1 MEGVRPLAPGSA
13 LARALARDRDRFN
26 ARVAL
31 AARRRDRGR
40 LDPSRLACHLVERL
54 APVVEAVEAIAPRC
68 VDAVCAAL
76 FDLSVDLVSR
86 EVLGAE
92 GRHAGADAAW
102 RETLPRLA
110 RHLAAAPGRVA
121 AAVTNAALQLELEPT
136 VNAAAWLDAL
146 AAAAPHCPDVDTLLA
161 AGQVLAWRSGMAHWR
176 ESALEVWDRL
186 PDGLASMVLG
196 LDPAASPPR
205 PELRRALDDPFRTPG
220 APPGDQVLR
229 LLGTVGGFRGFGG
242 PFLAP
247 PRLASDGQRLWA
259 LDGADGFTL
268 HADCFGRTVVRTQ
281 GAPAEPGA
289 PAEALRLA
297 PDGTLSY
304 RGLTSRFPALAGAR
318 CCFAAGALV
327 AVLPPYT
334 HRVALVA
341 VTKGAA

>member
-1 MEGVRPLAPGSA
+1 VEGVSPLAPGSA

-31 AARRRDRGR
+31 AGRRRDRGR
-40 LDPSRLACHLVERL
+40 LDPSRLTRHLVERL
-54 APVVEAVEAIAPRC
+54 APVMEAVEAVAPRS

-76 FDLSVDLVSR
+76 FDLSLDLVAR
-86 EVLGAE
+86 EVMGAE
-92 GRHAGADAAW
+92 GRHACADAAW

-110 RHLAAAPGRVA
+110 SHLAAAPGRVA

-136 VNAAAWLDAL
+136 VNAASWLDAL
-146 AAAAPHCPDVDTLLA
+146 AAAAPRCPDVDALLA
-161 AGQVLAWRSGMAHWR
+161 AGQVLAWRAGMAHWR
-176 ESALEVWDRL
+176 ETAVKVWDRL
-186 PDGLASMVLG
+186 PDGLASVVLG

-220 APPGDQVLR
+220 APPGVRALR

-268 HADCFGRTVVRTQ
+268 HADCFGRTVVRAQ
-281 GAPAEPGA
+281 GAPADLGAPAEP
-289 PAEALRLA
+289 LRLA

-304 RGLTSRFPALAGAR
+304 RGLTSRFATLAGAR
-318 CCFAAGALV
+318 CCAAAGPLV
-327 AVLPPYT
+327 AALPPHT

-341 VTKGAA
+341 LTTGAG